1 MKIKGKFIL
10 IPAVLLGVVICFVLA
25 SNFSKDE
32 ALWIDVRSVAEY
44 QADHIS
50 GHLNVPHTEL
60 AAKIGELA
68 ENKNAPIH
76 LYCRSGRRAELNLR
90 QLKQLGYTKVTNHGG
105 IADVRRELN
114 VSR

>member
-1 MKIKGKFIL
+1 MKIRENLALVTAALLGIILCVVLAGKF
-10 IPAVLLGVVICFVLA
+10 FE
-25 SNFSKDE
+25 DE

-50 GHLNVPHTEL
+50 GHLNVPHTAL
-60 AAKIGELA
+60 AAKISALA

-76 LYCRSGRRAELNLR
+76 LYCRSGRRAELSLR
-90 QLKQLGYTKVTNHGG
+90 QLKQLGYTKVKNHGG

-114 VSR
+114 ASG